1 MSEMAL
7 KVARMIDLLPVED
20 QTLAAELVKKLVLA
34 WDPDFTRL
42 TPAEEEALNEAMT
55 DDYIDADAID
65 WNAEPIEP

>member
-42 TPAEEEALNEAMT
+42 TPAEEEALSEAMT
-55 DDYIDADAID
+55 DEYIDADAID
-65 WNAEPIEP
+65 WNAEPIEA

>member
-55 DDYIDADAID
+55 DEYIDADAID
-65 WNAEPIEP
+65 WNAEPIEA

>member
-55 DDYIDADAID
+55 DEYIDADAID
-65 WNAEPIEP
+65 WNAEPTEA

>member
-55 DDYIDADAID
+55 DEYIDADAID
-65 WNAEPIEP
+65 WNAEPIES

>member
-65 WNAEPIEP
+65 WNADPIEA